1 MIPRYS
7 RPEMVALWTPEQ
19 RYKTWLAVELA
30 AGRAMAEAGLV
41 PMSAIEECTAKAGTF
56 TAEDA
61 ARIDEIEKVT
71 RHDVIAFLTF
81 MEQRIGPAARH
92 LHFGMTSSDVLDSS
106 LAILMRDA
114 ADLIIAGIDKAR
126 QAVIERALEFKKTPC
141 IGRSHGIHAE
151 PTTFGWKLIVWVDE
165 LWRARSRM
173 TRARDVIC
181 VGKLSG
187 AVGTFAHLD
196 PAIEER
202 TMSLLRLS
210 AAPASTQIVQRDR
223 HAEYFTALALVG
235 SSIEKFATEVRHLQ
249 RTEVREVEE
258 AFGKG
263 QKGSSAMPHKRNPI
277 LSENLSGL
285 ARLLRGYAVSAM
297 EDVALW
303 HERDISH
310 SSVERVI
317 GPDAT
322 VTLDF
327 MLHRFAGLMEG
338 LRVFPE
344 RMMENLNSMKGLVFS
359 QPVLLQLIDKGMERQ
374 QAYVVVQRNAMKVWD
389 EGKDFRTLL
398 GADPE
403 VQELLLPNELDAAF
417 DLQHELRHV
426 DTVFAR
432 VLVNRG

>member
-7 RPEMVALWTPEQ
+7 RPEMAALWTPER
-19 RYKTWLAVELA
+19 RYQTWLAVELA
-30 AGRAMAEAGLV
+30 AGQAMAEAGLV
-41 PMSAIEECTAKAGTF
+41 PLPAIEECTAKAGTF
-56 TAEDA
+56 TAADA

-81 MEQRIGPAARH
+81 MEERIGPPARH

-106 LAILMRDA
+106 LAILLRDA
-114 ADLIIAGIDKAR
+114 ADLIIAGIDLAR
-126 QAVIERALEFKKTPC
+126 TAVIKRALEFKKTPC
-141 IGRSHGIHAE
+141 IGRSHGVHAE

-173 TRARDVIC
+173 TRARDVIS

-187 AVGTFAHLD
+187 AVGTFAHLE

-202 TMSLLRLS
+202 TMSILRLS
-210 AAPASTQIVQRDR
+210 PAPASTQIIQRDR
-223 HAEYFTALALVG
+223 HAEYFSAMAVVG
-235 SSIEKFATEVRHLQ
+235 SSLEKFATEVRHLQ
-249 RTEVREVEE
+249 RTEVREAEE
-258 AFGKG
+258 PFGKG

-277 LSENLSGL
+277 LSENLTGL
-285 ARLLRGYAVSAM
+285 ARLLRGYALSAM

-317 GPDAT
+317 GPDGT

-327 MLHRFAGLMEG
+327 MLHRFAGLIEG
-338 LRVFPE
+338 LKVYPE
-344 RMMENLNSMKGLVFS
+344 RMRENLEATKGLVFS

-374 QAYVVVQRNAMKVWD
+374 QAYVVVQRNAMRVWD

-398 GADPE
+398 AEDPE
-403 VQELLLPNELDAAF
+403 VQSLLLPNELEQCF
-417 DLQHELRHV
+417 DLQRELRHV
-426 DTVFAR
+426 DAVFDR
-432 VLVNRG
+432 VLVKRG

>member
-7 RPEMVALWTPEQ
+7 RPEMVALWTPEH
-19 RYKTWLAVELA
+19 RYQTWLQVELA

-41 PMSAIEECTAKAGTF
+41 PREAIEEAAAKGGTF
-56 TAEDA
+56 TPADA
-61 ARIDEIEKVT
+61 ARIDEIEKTT

-81 MEQRIGPAARH
+81 LEERIGPSARH
-92 LHFGMTSSDVLDSS
+92 LHFGMTSSDVLDTS
-106 LAILMRDA
+106 LAILLRDA
-114 ADLIIAGIDKAR
+114 ADLLLAGVDKAR
-126 QAVIERALEFKKTPC
+126 EAVTKRALEHKRTVC

-151 PTTFGWKLIVWVDE
+151 PTTFGWKLAVWVDE
-165 LWRARSRM
+165 LGRTKARIQRARE
-173 TRARDVIC
+173 TIA

-187 AVGTFAHLD
+187 AVGTFAHLS
-196 PAIEER
+196 PAIEEKA
-202 TMSLLRLS
+202 MSALGLR

-223 HAEYFTALALVG
+223 HAEYFGALALAG
-235 SSIEKFATEVRHLQ
+235 ASIEKFAVEIRHLQ

-285 ARLLRGYAVSAM
+285 ARVLRGYALSAL
-297 EDVALW
+297 EDVPLW

-327 MLHRFAGLMEG
+327 MLHRFAGLMDG
-338 LRVFPE
+338 LRVYPE
-344 RMMENLNSMKGLVFS
+344 RMRQNLELTRGLVFS
-359 QPVLLQLIDKGMERQ
+359 QPVLLQLIANGMERQ
-374 QAYVVVQRNAMKVWD
+374 AAYAVVQRNAMKVWEED
-389 EGKDFRTLL
+389 RDFRELL
-398 GADPE
+398 AADPD
-403 VQELLLPNELDAAF
+403 VKKLLRSKELSDCF
-417 DLQHELRHV
+417 DLDRQLRHV
-426 DTVFAR
+426 DTIFSR
-432 VLVNRG
+432 ILTRP